1 MDINIEKYVTEEEI
15 HEAIV
20 DEVKC
25 CVREK
30 LTQPGEL
37 DKLIVNAAYSVG
49 REELNKIIP
58 GYKEKLEDR
67 IKLCL
72 TDSRAIDF
80 EIFYRGPY
88 NNDLSVAKDILDKA
102 VKENESLIKD
112 NVVNE
117 IKTHKY
123 SVDIRHKVEDV
134 VGSLIDNLY
143 NFIDII
149 KTKDEE

>member
-20 DEVKC
+20 DEIKY

-58 GYKEKLEDR
+58 SYKEKLEDR
-67 IKLCL
+67 IKLYL
-72 TDSRAIDF
+72 TDSHAIDF

-102 VKENESLIKD
+102 VKENEFWIARDWSGLIIFRKKP
-112 NVVNE
+112 
-117 IKTHKY
+117 IY
-123 SVDIRHKVEDV
+123 SKIAKVFYA
-134 VGSLIDNLY
+134 GSYYVCKLPQHLLLQ
-143 NFIDII
+143 
-149 KTKDEE
+149 K